1 MTDPISLS
9 TILAAI
15 AGAVAT
21 AYGTYKTMKSKED
34 ERVSTKAKALEEEEA
49 AWRREIL
56 AEADKLRDRIDKMQE
71 QIDKLLAERSQSLAE
86 IDSLRRKVSEHEY
99 TIETLKRNQNEL
111 TGSSK

>member
-15 AGAVAT
+15 GGAVAT

-34 ERVSTKAKALEEEEA
+34 ERVTTKAKALAEEEA

-56 AEADKLRDRIDKMQE
+56 EEADKLHDRIDKMQE
-71 QIDKLLAERSQSLAE
+71 QIDRLLLERSQSLEE
-86 IDSLRRKVSEHEY
+86 INALRRKVSEHEY
-99 TIETLKRNQNEL
+99 TIETLKRNQNDL
-111 TGSSK
+111 TRSS